1 MILADKIAELRKKN
15 GWSQEELAGQ
25 LGVSR
30 QSVSKWESAAS
41 IPDLDKILKLS
52 ELFGVST
59 DYLLKDSGEPEEEA
73 LPAVMPAGESML
85 GTEGSVRAVSL
96 EEANEF
102 LDTVWSM
109 APRIAAGVSMCI
121 LSPVLL
127 ILLSCL
133 ADQEGG
139 YVISEAL
146 AVASGFTVLLVMVAV
161 AVSLFLYCGRKTER
175 FEYLEKEPIE
185 LAYGVTGVV
194 EKRKKS
200 YEPSHGL
207 FLIIGIILCI
217 LSAIPLFAFGVLD
230 LGGMTGVYGFLL
242 CLLLVAVGVFFL
254 VRTCVMFG
262 SFQKLLEEGDYTRE
276 KKAAEKR
283 NETVNTVYWCVVTAI
298 HLALRGSSVRRR
310 SGCQQRGAEKLI
322 GFHAFLKTRGIA
334 CFCLFDIF
342 PKIIAGCV
350 VTTVFSHIGHVKRL
364 FQLFQRLLCSFGIG
378 LVSVQPFFN
387 PAGFPQIGG
396 QRISITGLKGRPS
409 ILSFQPF
416 RQNDA
421 LRPVQAVNGFQIFCL
436 YVFKVCEAPGF

>member
-217 LSAIPLFAFGVLD
+217 LSAIPLFAFGVLE

-254 VRTCVMFG
+254 VRTCVVFG

-276 KKAAEKR
+276 KKASEKR
-283 NETVNTVYWCVVTAI
+283 NETVTTVYWCLVTAI
-298 HLALRGSSVRRR
+298 YLGWSFHIMDWQRTWIIWPCAAVLFGAVLAVSNAVRR
-310 SGCQQRGAEKLI
+310 K
-322 GFHAFLKTRGIA
+322 
-334 CFCLFDIF
+334 
-342 PKIIAGCV
+342 
-350 VTTVFSHIGHVKRL
+350 
-364 FQLFQRLLCSFGIG
+364 
-378 LVSVQPFFN
+378 
-387 PAGFPQIGG
+387 
-396 QRISITGLKGRPS
+396 
-409 ILSFQPF
+409 
-416 RQNDA
+416 
-421 LRPVQAVNGFQIFCL
+421 
-436 YVFKVCEAPGF
+436 

>member
-200 YEPSHGL
+200 YEPSYGL

-254 VRTCVMFG
+254 VRTCVVFG

-276 KKAAEKR
+276 KKASEKR
-283 NETVNTVYWCVVTAI
+283 NETVTTVYWCVVTAI
-298 HLALRGSSVRRR
+298 YLGWSFHTMDWQRTWIIWPCAAVLFGAVLAVSNAVRR
-310 SGCQQRGAEKLI
+310 K
-322 GFHAFLKTRGIA
+322 
-334 CFCLFDIF
+334 
-342 PKIIAGCV
+342 
-350 VTTVFSHIGHVKRL
+350 
-364 FQLFQRLLCSFGIG
+364 
-378 LVSVQPFFN
+378 
-387 PAGFPQIGG
+387 
-396 QRISITGLKGRPS
+396 
-409 ILSFQPF
+409 
-416 RQNDA
+416 
-421 LRPVQAVNGFQIFCL
+421 
-436 YVFKVCEAPGF
+436 